1 MNQTNFLLV
10 PCLALCMFGN
20 IALHAQTTDETSPT
34 AQKSIELKTRF
45 SPPVVPLHGNIK
57 AYTIEGPEGLTGG
70 YLADGYLGDLVLEN
84 DILKAVIRKPEG
96 KAINPQ
102 FPGNLIDVVHKKA
115 PADSIE
121 MFQVVA
127 DIESTAVQTIVDSAE
142 KPTVAEDTTA
152 SIVIHGHLVRNDAD
166 TTDSSLWTNLGV
178 DVVTT
183 WSLAKDSDRIDV
195 ATALTNKTTAPIEL
209 APGDVLSWGEA
220 NTFVEQL
227 GPMMAEAQISTNW
240 VAGVAEDFS
249 ATYYTSSTKQMIGF
263 HTPKFSIIRAYDSQT
278 TAPRPDMLIPRIADT
293 KPSQRSQTPAL
304 QTPVPQPLNPTS
316 LPPSVDPRRGKM
328 APLPVVTPSAIPATE
343 TNYNNPSGPAPAGLR
358 PQSETNYGPQAD
370 AGLIPRL
377 AKGGGEAD
385 STSTL
390 TQSAD
395 DGSSPSASDNGRF
408 LLPPGATHLWQRH
421 LVISDRDFS
430 RGTNQAWADKGIP
443 TGIVTGI
450 IMEQGTER
458 PLAGAEIR
466 VMGGAGWTGQ
476 FDPRPVTRVVSR
488 EDGQYALRLPEGNYL
503 ISAAMR
509 GRAAVSPM
517 ARVSVKPN
525 EPPTVAPFLL
535 GPQTF
540 ALVMVTHA
548 DDPTSTPIPAKVTLI
563 AKPGTEPVE
572 GGFGPSVANGV
583 MNVYYAWRGTAR
595 IPVTPGR
602 YRIIVSRGIEY
613 DIYQNDMD
621 IVSGSH
627 LEVPVALKKVIN
639 TTGMMSVDAGVMTSA
654 SAVSMVAPRDRIM
667 MAACAGVSVL
677 VSGDYNVA
685 TDLQA
690 AVDEIGLSRFVKA
703 FKGIRFLASD
713 GEMSANVLMYP
724 LTDGDARKAE
734 EFGRINKG
742 LAPDIF
748 LSDLRKEFPD
758 CIIQID
764 KPLDSQMGYLTNF
777 PFDDRFLKFEEQVP
791 PPDFD
796 ALQIV
801 DGKRFIMFQPM
812 NARFAQLAAKR
823 TEKSG
828 GGPLSPVASSVSSLP
843 YGEEVGS
850 PRMYMHTPHDTLP
863 SFTAEDIVKNIRG
876 QSFLVTN
883 GPFIKVRALNPATGL
898 FDVPPGSV
906 VDLSTTN
913 VMWIQSRVEA
923 ASWVAVTGI
932 HFNLNGLPKSQIEIA
947 PSSQLLRYPVRVSAD
962 ADKTVIY
969 PERDTYFTG
978 FAFST
983 RRSLA
988 PVIPDAPEA
997 IGGEVY
1003 PFAWTGP
1010 IYVDKD
1016 GNGVVNIKPVNL
1028 DGSVQTP

>member
-1 MNQTNFLLV
+1 MNRILSLLV
-10 PCLALCMFGN
+10 PCLALGMF
-20 IALHAQTTDETSPT
+20 ATVPAHAQNIDQSSPT
-34 AQKSIELKTRF
+34 TSSAVQKNIELKTAF
-45 SPPVVPLHGNIK
+45 SRPSVPLQGTIK
-57 AYTIEGPEGLTGG
+57 AYKIEGPENLTGG

-84 DILKAVIRKPEG
+84 DVLKAVIRKPDG
-96 KAINPQ
+96 QAINPQ

-127 DIESTAVQTIVDSAE
+127 DLESTAVQTVIDSADD
-142 KPTVAEDTTA
+142 PFVTDGTTA
-152 SIVIHGHLVRNDAD
+152 SIVIRGHVVRNETA
-166 TTDSSLWTNLGV
+166 TTDSTQWVNLGV

-195 ATALTNKTTAPIEL
+195 ATALINKSTAPIDL
-209 APGDVLSWGEA
+209 APGDVMSWGEA
-220 NTFVEQL
+220 GTFVEQL
-227 GPMMAEAQISTNW
+227 GPMRGEAQIATNW

-249 ATYYTSSTKQMIGF
+249 ATYYTSSTKQMIGY
-263 HTPKFSIIRAYDSQT
+263 HTPKFSIIRSYDSQT
-278 TAPRPDMLIPRIADT
+278 TAPRPDMLIPPTADSQ
-293 KPSQRSQTPAL
+293 PSQRSQTPAL
-304 QTPVPQPLNPTS
+304 QTPVPQPLNPTN
-316 LPPSVDPRRGKM
+316 LPASVDPRRNQM
-328 APLPVVTPSAIPATE
+328 APLPVVTPSTAPVPETE
-343 TNYNNPSGPAPAGLR
+343 YS
-358 PQSETNYGPQAD
+358 PQAD
-370 AGLIPRL
+370 AEHQPRL
-377 AKGGGEAD
+377 AKGGGDAD
-385 STSTL
+385 STATL
-390 TQSAD
+390 TGATAEETTTSATD
-395 DGSSPSASDNGRF
+395 QGRF
-408 LLPPGATHLWQRH
+408 LLAAGATHIWQRH

-430 RGTNQAWADKGIP
+430 RGTNQAWADKQIP

-458 PLAGAEIR
+458 PLPGAEIR

-476 FDPRPVTRVVSR
+476 FDPRPVTRVISR
-488 EDGQYALRLPEGNYL
+488 DDGQYALRLPVGNYL
-503 ISAAMR
+503 ISAAMK
-509 GRAAVSPM
+509 GRTAVSPM

-525 EPPTVAPFLL
+525 EPPMVAPFLL

-540 ALVMVTHA
+540 ALVMITHA

-563 AKPGTEPVE
+563 PKPGTEPVE

-583 MNVYYAWRGTAR
+583 KNVFYAWRGTAR

-639 TTGMMSVDAGVMTSA
+639 TTGMMSVDAGVLTSA
-654 SAVSMVAPRDRIM
+654 SAASMVTPRDRIM
-667 MAACAGVSVL
+667 MAACEGVSVL
-677 VSGDYNVA
+677 VSGDYNIA

-690 AVDEIGLSRFVKA
+690 AVDEIGLTRFVKA

-713 GEMSANVLMYP
+713 GDMSANILLYP
-724 LTDGDARKAE
+724 LSDDNARKAE
-734 EFGRINKG
+734 EFGRKNKG
-742 LAPDIF
+742 IPPDIF
-748 LSDLRKEFPD
+748 LSDLRREFPD

-777 PFDDRFLKFEEQVP
+777 PFDDRFLKFEDQMP

-801 DGKRFIMFQPM
+801 DGKRFIMYQPM
-812 NARFAQLAAKR
+812 NSRYAQLAAKR
-823 TEKSG
+823 TDKSGG
-828 GGPLSPVASSVSSLP
+828 GGPLSPVASSISSLP
-843 YGEEVGS
+843 HGEEVGS
-850 PRMYMHTPHDTLP
+850 PRMYMYTPHDTLP
-863 SFTAEDIVKNIRG
+863 SFTADDLVKNIRA

-883 GPFIKVRALNPATGL
+883 GPFIKVRAMNPVTGL

-913 VMWIQSRVEA
+913 VMWLQSRVEA

-932 HFNLNGLPKSQIEIA
+932 HFNLNGLPKSQIEVA
-947 PSSQLLRYPVRVSAD
+947 PSPQLLRYPVRVAAD

-969 PERDTYFTG
+969 PERDTYFTC

-1010 IYVDKD
+1010 IFVDKD
-1016 GNGVVNIKPVNL
+1016 GNGVVNIEPVNL
-1028 DGSVQTP
+1028 DGSIQAP